1 MSGVLLGILGR
12 MQIGLELPKA
22 QGLGLRA
29 LVFGSRTMIMCLCS
43 GPAAGLATLG
53 HGLGLGIGLGLAL
66 GLARVDLH

>member
-43 GPAAGLATLG
+43 CLGFGSGPAAG
-53 HGLGLGIGLGLAL
+53 ICL